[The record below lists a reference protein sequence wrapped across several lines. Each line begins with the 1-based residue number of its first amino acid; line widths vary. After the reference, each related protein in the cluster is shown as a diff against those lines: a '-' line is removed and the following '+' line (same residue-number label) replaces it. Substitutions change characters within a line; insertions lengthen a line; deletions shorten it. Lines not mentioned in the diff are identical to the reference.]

1 MTRPQAARTSPQ
13 AIVRLLAR
21 GVATSRRRLA
31 HWARHGSSR
40 RQALL
45 VLLPLVVLV
54 SGCGLGVDA
63 APAIVNKRDVPY
75 HLLAPATTTTTTPG
89 AQSEYVTVYLEGPQR
104 LVAVSSALTPPVTV
118 RSVLAALGTGPT
130 SRQASAGLKSPISTA
145 APLSETGVSGGVVTI
160 SVGTSFTKLAGQ
172 DQAIAVAQLVYTLT
186 ALPHVTSIEIRI
198 HGKRAKVPTANG
210 TLSSGPLDRADY
222 AALAPI

>member
-1 MTRPQAARTSPQ
+1 MTPSQPTIRQAARRVAAWGHRALAP
-13 AIVRLLAR
+13 VRR
-21 GVATSRRRLA
+21 GASRRRL
-31 HWARHGSSR
+31 
-40 RQALL
+40 LT

-63 APAIVNKRDVPY
+63 TPAIVKKRDVPY
-75 HLLAPATTTTTTPG
+75 HLLAPATTTTTQPG
-89 AQSEYVTVYLEGPQR
+89 ARSEYVTVYLEGPQR

-118 RSVLAALGTGPT
+118 RSVLSALGTGPT

-145 APLSETGVSGGVVTI
+145 APLTETGASAGIVTVSVAP
-160 SVGTSFTKLAGQ
+160 SFTKLAGQ
-172 DQAIAVAQLVYTLT
+172 DQAMAVAQLVYTLT